1 MARDKY
7 EISLWE
13 DYMVDATG
21 SIPAHFEEKKVVVI
35 GSNTMTA
42 ACRAYEPKLVEN
54 VNGTNTL
61 TFKMFYTYRDEQTGE
76 KRQNPFLNLLVNER
90 KVKAFWKDKWYDL
103 VIKNIQEDS
112 SGKSIVYT
120 CKDLF
125 INELSKNGYNLEF
138 DNELENNQGTVT
150 ELGARV
156 LEGTEWQLDSD
167 GSDSIKQEKE
177 EPLYSAISK
186 AVTARNQKTGE
197 NVSIPSGKIIY
208 LFYSSVINK
217 SNPCQFL
224 YDETQQYKR
233 DTNSQLII
241 DIPCYSITTTWA
253 DYEDHPPVPNALT
266 TKANMGSQV
275 SDDFR
280 GSRLVDSQKTVL
292 DPVTD
297 KYVKVYTATSNGDG
311 YSAGDEIY
319 EYESTEYKDA
329 TFVNSLIVNSKD
341 FSSTNGWICA
351 DNIVGPFQL
360 YPKYTQSTDVA
371 TYSAL
376 SYLKFQATT
385 GNNLVYNSGLRESSS
400 YIPNGIQNGEV
411 YIFRVKARGGT
422 NEPSNSYLNTSRFTP
437 HIYKYRYNSGNIT
450 IVDGAVD
457 YISISNWVVNENWCE
472 CTCKCTSS
480 FSRNQVYSE
489 NIGLFFTISGTC
501 WVEDIQFFPYVTG
514 EKVVNAGTENSSI
527 VSGRINPGEMDWS
540 SLAVVRYHYYNH
552 TTHQGVVD
560 IDDYLYVGDTDWP
573 DKPLEIVSND
583 FAKVRSITAKQSN
596 RFNLL
601 QTLAE
606 TFECWCQFEILHDN
620 TGRVIYV
627 NGKPQKFVRFKEKI
641 GKETGLG
648 FIYGIDLKT
657 ISRTIQSDQIV
668 TKTIV
673 AQNNNEFA
681 TNGFCTIARSEENYA
696 RDTFILN
703 FDYYIT
709 QKLLDGNAVTRDLYS
724 WFEWKDS
731 KGHQQGSTVKGY
743 YTQLRELN
751 LAYDEIT
758 DLLVQKKTELTKQ
771 ESYKTVYENY
781 LTSLQQEKTNLESRI
796 MSLAAVSTWAA
807 AKDYIVKHQ
816 DFPEINQAL
825 NAHQNCDSNIKAY
838 QAMLNG
844 VNTSINNLSSVI
856 TAKETEQKSLETQ
869 LRELNWAFYKKY
881 AHYIQEG
888 SWINE
893 DYIDDTLYYLDA
905 QSVAYTSSRP
915 QISYNIS
922 VARLSSLEEFK
933 SKVFHLG
940 DISYIQDTEFFGYV
954 PNAIIPT
961 PYKEKVLISEVTSN
975 FDDPIQDSFKV
986 QNYKTQFE
994 DLFQRITATTQSLQ
1008 YASGEYNRAA
1018 NIVDTSGNIKP
1029 ETLQDSIAY
1038 NNNLVIQANN
1048 EQILQDSTGITV
1060 TDATNPNNRTKITS
1074 GGVFIST
1081 DGGATWKNAIRGE
1094 GIATQ
1099 YLTAGNINTQYIT
1112 LLDGAYPTFRWD
1124 STGIN
1129 AYYQIL
1135 DNQGHIIGI
1144 NLSKAVRFDQY
1155 GIYGID
1161 GINGDAVAYKPED
1174 EDDIWE
1180 NAKFGMTWKGFFL
1193 KNKYSDHYIEISSTD
1208 DIQVVDTSGNTD
1220 IIRVKIGDLGNNVY
1234 GFRLKDRSGTTTLE
1248 TIADGTL
1255 WLKDKLYIGT
1265 SDGTNYQAAIGYLP
1279 LVTNSSQQVTTSVK
1293 QKTIIGGESTYS
1305 NITINLDTQ
1314 RLIFGDDSHDDTLT
1328 SATLHRTIDIHSATD
1343 AESKFVVWEDGTMY
1357 AKDGYFEGTI
1367 NATNGYFK
1375 GTVAATD
1382 GYFTGT
1388 IQAGSVISEQVRVG
1402 NVTMGDVANSAYK
1415 TVISSSS
1422 GMIFKNGS
1430 ITTILTATLYKG
1442 ASEVPTNYGT
1452 FVYKWYKGDSQ
1463 TIICTS
1469 QTYTLTNEPVENTV
1483 TYKCIIDYT
1492 EPTPSSGG

>member
-13 DYMVDATG
+13 DYMVDATS

-42 ACRAYEPKLVEN
+42 ACRAYESKLVEN
-54 VNGTNTL
+54 INGTNTF

-90 KVKAFWKDKWYDL
+90 KVKVLWKNKWYDL

-112 SGKSIVYT
+112 NGKSITYT

-125 INELSKNGYNLEF
+125 INELSKNGFNLEF

-150 ELGARV
+150 ELAARV
-156 LEGTEWQLDSD
+156 LEGTEWQLDGA

-177 EPLYSAISK
+177 EPLYTAISK

-197 NVSIPSGKIIY
+197 NVSIPSGEIIY

-241 DIPCYSITTTWA
+241 DIPCFSIATTWT
-253 DYEDHPPVPNALT
+253 DYEDHPSVPNALT

-297 KYVKVYTATSNGDG
+297 KYVKVYTATSDGDG
-311 YSAGDEIY
+311 YSVGDEIY
-319 EYESTEYKDA
+319 GYESTEYKDA

-341 FSSTNGWICA
+341 FASTNGWICA

-422 NEPSNSYLNTSRFTP
+422 NEPSNSYLNISRFTP

-457 YISISNWVVNENWCE
+457 YISTSNWVVNGNWCE

-573 DKPLEIVSND
+573 DKPLEVVSND

-641 GKETGLG
+641 GTETGLG

-709 QKLLDGNAVTRDLYS
+709 QKLLDGSAVIRDLYS

-796 MSLAAVSTWAA
+796 MSLAA
-807 AKDYIVKHQ
+807 KDYIVKNQ

-838 QAMLNG
+838 QAMLDG
-844 VNTSINNLSSVI
+844 VTTSINNLSSVI
-856 TAKETEQKSLETQ
+856 TARETEQKSLEQQ

-940 DISYIQDTEFFGYV
+940 DISYIQDTEFFGYI

-975 FDDPIQDSFKV
+975 FDDPVQDTFKV

-1144 NLSKAVRFDQY
+1144 NLSKAVRFDQC

-1193 KNKYSDHYIEISSTD
+1193 KNKYGDHYIEISSTD

-1234 GFRLKDRSGTTTLE
+1234 GFRLKDGSGTTTLE
-1248 TIADGTL
+1248 TITDGTL

-1265 SDGTNYQAAIGYLP
+1265 SDSTNYQAAIGYLP

-1293 QKTIIGGESTYS
+1293 QKTIIGGEPTYS

-1314 RLIFGDDSHDDTLT
+1314 RLIFGDDSHDDILT
-1328 SATLHRTIDIHSATD
+1328 SATLHRTIDIHSATG

-1402 NVTMGDVANSAYK
+1402 NVTMGDMANSAYK

-1463 TIICTS
+1463 TVIGTS